1 MWLIQIPMTILL
13 HASRSN
19 GTFNAEAS
27 ADGPEAERLHTVA
40 FRMFWGTMMVGTG
53 PLLGRLRLHSVM
65 TAFKPLHRD
74 QGARDLGPCME
85 YLSCASV
92 SIPCRKLEHRCT
104 GTLGRHSQPHS
115 GYEARTAPQRR
126 QAGNAGD
133 LTSMLEIAVGPHLYV

>member
-1 MWLIQIPMTILL
+1 MTILL

-19 GTFNAEAS
+19 RTFNAEAS
-27 ADGPEAERLHTVA
+27 ADGDLGQIGSTLTPSGCSGEQ
-40 FRMFWGTMMVGTG
+40 WMVGTG
-53 PLLGRLRLHSVM
+53 PLLGRLRLHSVI

-74 QGARDLGPCME
+74 QGARDLGTCMGD
-85 YLSCASV
+85 LSCASV
-92 SIPCRKLEHRCT
+92 LIPCGKLEHRCT

>member
-74 QGARDLGPCME
+74 QGARDLGTCMGD
-85 YLSCASV
+85 LSCASV
-92 SIPCRKLEHRCT
+92 LIPCGKLEHRCT
-104 GTLGRHSQPHS
+104 GTLGPPVS
-115 GYEARTAPQRR
+115 GNVPVHLSTPSRPKHPRPSPKASARLVM
-126 QAGNAGD
+126 G
-133 LTSMLEIAVGPHLYV
+133 TSGHDR